1 MAAEGDASPRRAPA
15 RPARNE
21 MMKMRPCMYDVR
33 VDADGGQSDRQTIRY
48 KVRTGDWCPPRGP
61 TACVTPVPRP
71 SGMCRVSSR
80 GVIPVRASGG
90 RGRVCT
96 DYPYR
101 TRPHPAGA
109 YRAGPGPR
117 RRGHPLSAVCPHG
130 PAAPARQN

>member
-80 GVIPVRASGG
+80 GVIPDQSKLTKG
-90 RGRVCT
+90 
-96 DYPYR
+96 
-101 TRPHPAGA
+101 
-109 YRAGPGPR
+109 
-117 RRGHPLSAVCPHG
+117 
-130 PAAPARQN
+130 

>member
-21 MMKMRPCMYDVR
+21 MENEALHVR
-33 VDADGGQSDRQTIRY
+33 CAYRRGRRADRQTIRY

-80 GVIPVRASGG
+80 GVIP
-90 RGRVCT
+90 
-96 DYPYR
+96 D
-101 TRPHPAGA
+101 
-109 YRAGPGPR
+109 
-117 RRGHPLSAVCPHG
+117 
-130 PAAPARQN
+130 Q